1 MNSENKRQY
10 ILAAVLL
17 AVIVYYLWDSG
28 YLGGKTGTAVQSET
42 AAIAATVTAPVA
54 PAVSIPDM
62 SRIEKLLKSGWP
74 EDWSQDPFYYVSAD
88 LQEGDGL
95 LFDKATKASTL
106 DLTGISCISNSCTAV
121 INSNIL
127 REGDVISGYRLDKI
141 AFRYVILSKGDQSI
155 RLILTQ

>member
-1 MNSENKRQY
+1 MNGENKRQY
-10 ILAAVLL
+10 ILAAILL
-17 AVIVYYLWDSG
+17 AVIAYYLWDAG
-28 YLGGKTGTAVQSET
+28 YLGGKTETAVQSET
-42 AAIAATVTAPVA
+42 AAITATVTAPA

-62 SRIEKLLKSGWP
+62 SRIEKLLKSNWP
-74 EDWSQDPFYYVSAD
+74 EDWSKDPFYYVSAD

-106 DLTGISCISNSCTAV
+106 DLTGISCVSNSCTAV

>member
-1 MNSENKRQY
+1 MNSDTKRQY
-10 ILAAVLL
+10 ILAAILL
-17 AVIVYYLWDSG
+17 TVIAYYLWDAG
-28 YLGGKTGTAVQSET
+28 YFGGKTEQGIQPIPAVTTTAT
-42 AAIAATVTAPVA
+42 AAAA

-62 SRIEKLLKSGWP
+62 SRIEKLLKSNWP
-74 EDWSQDPFYYVSAD
+74 EDWEKDPFYYVTAD

-106 DLTGISCISNSCTAV
+106 DLTGISCISNSCSAV

-141 AFRYVILSKGDQSI
+141 AFQYVILSKGDQSI